1 MDQAEQGG
9 LSESSGAWQHIP
21 VSSVHG
27 FHAFDI
33 AAAKARQRGRLGS
46 CAQRSWTTAMTWQ
59 DSLRSA
65 SFRDGYLTLGRA
77 SRWHLGAAFVLRT
90 FHDCHLD
97 HLVQSMVQFWCTR
110 VRFAGIQTSF
120 DGLENAWTDAGCI
133 AHEMCILCAMR
144 PDFQLRSNTCVHV
157 CGVAILA
164 ASDGFT
170 TQWLRLRI
178 CAQVSH
184 GPPGRTRTCSSDL
197 GGPRFIP

>member
-1 MDQAEQGG
+1 MGSTPSISQRPRPG
-9 LSESSGAWQHIP
+9 SGEDW
-21 VSSVHG
+21 
-27 FHAFDI
+27 DR
-33 AAAKARQRGRLGS
+33 ARRS
-46 CAQRSWTTAMTWQ
+46 CTTAMTWQ

-65 SFRDGYLTLGRA
+65 SFRDGYPTLGRA
-77 SRWHLGAAFVLRT
+77 SRWHLGAAFVLRP
-90 FHDCHLD
+90 FHDCHLG
-97 HLVQSMVQFWCTR
+97 HLVQSMVQSMVQFWCTR
-110 VRFAGIQTSF
+110 VRFAGIQTSC

-178 CAQVSH
+178 CAQVSR